1 MAVYSSKVMNE
12 SAVTTPVVE
21 AVNPLQFAIDIQRDD
36 LRLFSAVIEADF
48 AEAYSEAG
56 LRTLSESEISSLL
69 EAEGQK
75 FGEKISAA
83 IAKVKE
89 FVKNIIT
96 KFLANVDKLLAN
108 DEGLVKKYSAY
119 VTKEKCAGCEV
130 KQETIDE
137 KVYDEFVS
145 GLKGAIT
152 RAETEAIKDEIS
164 AEQIQASTDTLSK
177 LIEEKANK
185 IVKEA
190 GEAKLVD
197 TVSFETM
204 VEVIGHGKGA
214 SIKNDAKKFQ
224 TTAED
229 VMAKAERAAKAKLGS
244 SENKEDNAKLNDLY
258 KAVVG
263 LSNLVSKACTLYV
276 KFAGKKLSVY
286 RKNYITLGAWA
297 MRNEGKAAAPAE
309 EKPIE
314 RVEGEVVD
322 SKNEST
328 YEETYAALIEEASDM
343 FTEDLF
349 SLVY

>member
-12 SAVTTPVVE
+12 SAVATPVVE

-56 LRTLSESEISSLL
+56 LSQISESDMSSLL

-75 FGEKISAA
+75 FKDKIDAA
-83 IAKVKE
+83 ITKVKE

-96 KFLANVDKLLAN
+96 KFLANVDRLLAN

-119 VTKEKCAGCEV
+119 VTKEKCAGCDI

-137 KVYDEFVS
+137 AIYKEFMD
-145 GLKGAIT
+145 GAKATIT
-152 RAETEAIKDEIS
+152 RAEFATQNGVSMEAINTQSENL
-164 AEQIQASTDTLSK
+164 QK
-177 LIEEKANK
+177 LIEEKASK

-197 TVSFETM
+197 IVDFVAM
-204 VEVIGHGKGA
+204 VETIGHGKGA
-214 SIKNDAKKFQ
+214 SIKNDAKTFQ
-224 TTAED
+224 AEAEKE
-229 VMAKAERAAKAKLGS
+229 MGKAERAAKANLGS
-244 SENKEDNAKLNDLY
+244 ADNKEDNAKLNEIY

-263 LSNLVSKACTLYV
+263 LSNLVSKACTIYV

-286 RKNYITLGAWA
+286 RKNYLTLGAWA

-314 RVEGEVVD
+314 KVEGEVVD
-322 SKNEST
+322 TKEAT
-328 YEETYAALIEEASDM
+328 YEEIHAALLAEASDM
-343 FTEDLF
+343 YTEDLF